1 MKRILFTMLLLFVAG
16 LVKAQIENPVKW
28 AAGAKKISNTEA
40 IIMLKAT
47 IDDGWHIY
55 SQKKNDNGG
64 PVSTRFTFTPSA
76 DYTIVGNTAEPEPIT
91 RFEESFSMNLSFYE
105 HSVIFQQKIKLNK
118 PTTVVKGTI
127 KFMVCN
133 DEKCLPPDTIPF
145 TAMVK

>member
-1 MKRILFTMLLLFVAG
+1 MKKILFTVLLLSIAG

-40 IIMLKAT
+40 IVMLKAT

-55 SQKKNDNGG
+55 SQKKADNGG
-64 PVSTRFTFTPSA
+64 PVSTRFTFAPSA
-76 DYTIVGNTAEPEPIT
+76 DYTVIGATAEPAPVT
-91 RFEESFSMNLSFYE
+91 RFEESFSMNVSFYE

-118 PTTVVKGTI
+118 PATIVKGTI

-133 DEKCLPPDTIPF
+133 DEKCLPPDTVPF
-145 TAMVK
+145 TAEIK